1 MLSIFWVGLLQLC
14 DLSGFYS
21 AHGFLLERAV
31 HDSHYWIT
39 YAIAKLV
46 MFQNIKNPWTRI
58 PTNVLAE
65 GSSLLNL
72 IILMQKPVSEIF
84 GYPTRYGR
92 KHNVWNNFQES
103 PVFILY
109 VRVFFGL
116 KLLVNITFKE
126 IVLSIMENTTLHSST
141 YSNKNWVGY
150 ISMLHC
156 RVNFPF

>member
-21 AHGFLLERAV
+21 AHGFLMERAV

-46 MFQNIKNPWTRI
+46 MFQNIKNPWTKI

-72 IILMQKPVSEIF
+72 IILMQKPVSDIF
-84 GYPTRYGR
+84 GYLTRYGR
-92 KHNVWNNFQES
+92 RHNVRNNFQES
-103 PVFILY
+103 PVFILH
-109 VRVFFGL
+109 VRVFFWPIASCKYYIQGNSFEYHG
-116 KLLVNITFKE
+116 KYYVTFFNIF
-126 IVLSIMENTTLHSST
+126 
-141 YSNKNWVGY
+141 
-150 ISMLHC
+150 
-156 RVNFPF
+156 